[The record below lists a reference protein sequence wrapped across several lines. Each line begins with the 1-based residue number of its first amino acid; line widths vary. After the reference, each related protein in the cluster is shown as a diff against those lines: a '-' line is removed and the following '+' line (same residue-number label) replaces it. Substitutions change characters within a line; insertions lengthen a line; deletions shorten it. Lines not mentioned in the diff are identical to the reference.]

1 MNELME
7 EPSPDAWAP
16 QLRIGGFSV
25 LLPLVLGLALL
36 LFWILLGGFG
46 IVLGL
51 IADVIALVKWRQ
63 RYGAVFPKDVAPR
76 DLFIVFVATVVLG
89 ALAFLADNA

>member
-1 MNELME
+1 MTD
-7 EPSPDAWAP
+7 SWAP

-36 LFWILLGGFG
+36 VLWSLIGGFG

-51 IADVIALVKWRQ
+51 IVDVVAVMWWRR
-63 RYGAVFPKDVAPR
+63 RYEAVFPQDVAPR
-76 DLFIVFVATVVLG
+76 DLFFMTAAAIVLA
-89 ALAFLADNA
+89 ALAFLINKG